1 MREKLRGYSTPSM
14 VLNIEHL
21 CKKLLDEHLDN
32 SESSV
37 RTHVEIN
44 HLNTTLIN
52 MWLDIETSFKK
63 IDRRR
68 VLFKIVIHD
77 QVGDKVG
84 KCPHTRFI
92 VDLEKQKKRLDAKRA
107 KLRIN

>member
-1 MREKLRGYSTPSM
+1 
-14 VLNIEHL
+14 VA
-21 CKKLLDEHLDN
+21 
-32 SESSV
+32 
-37 RTHVEIN
+37 
-44 HLNTTLIN
+44 
-52 MWLDIETSFKK
+52 DIETFFKK

-84 KCPHTRFI
+84 KCPQTKFI
-92 VDLEKQKKRLDAKRA
+92 VDLEKQKKQLDAKRA

>member
-21 CKKLLDEHLDN
+21 CKKVLDEHLDN

-44 HLNTTLIN
+44 HLDMTLIN
-52 MWLDIETSFKK
+52 MCLTSK
-63 IDRRR
+63 
-68 VLFKIVIHD
+68 LF
-77 QVGDKVG
+77 
-84 KCPHTRFI
+84 
-92 VDLEKQKKRLDAKRA
+92 
-107 KLRIN
+107 LRK

>member
-1 MREKLRGYSTPSM
+1 
-14 VLNIEHL
+14 VA
-21 CKKLLDEHLDN
+21 
-32 SESSV
+32 
-37 RTHVEIN
+37 
-44 HLNTTLIN
+44 
-52 MWLDIETSFKK
+52 DIETFFKK

-77 QVGDKVG
+77 QVGDMVG

>member
-1 MREKLRGYSTPSM
+1 MA
-14 VLNIEHL
+14 
-21 CKKLLDEHLDN
+21 
-32 SESSV
+32 
-37 RTHVEIN
+37 
-44 HLNTTLIN
+44 
-52 MWLDIETSFKK
+52 DIETFFKK

-77 QVGDKVG
+77 QVGDMVG
-84 KCPHTRFI
+84 KCPQTRFI